1 MALLNRPN
9 GFSPVGNIIGTQWN
23 QQGRLYAIPT
33 SDTTNSYAI
42 GDCVMTAAGSDANG
56 VPYIQ
61 KWGGATTTSAL
72 PLGIIVGMRVA
83 DPGVSLVGQSLLLE
97 QTSWF
102 RAGTR
107 TSVRYVYVVDDPFV
121 IFEAQFDAT
130 GVTQAALHRNAAVT
144 ISAAD
149 QTTLAVSAP
158 YSDMV
163 LTGPAVTATLPIRLL
178 GAVQRPE
185 NVLNGSA
192 ATPYIRVLCKWN
204 YHEFAPTSGAS
215 GTVVSYLAP

>member
-9 GFSPVGNIIGTQWN
+9 GFSPVGNLLGSKWTE
-23 QQGRLYAIPT
+23 GARLYAIPT
-33 SDTTNSYAI
+33 ADTTNSYAI
-42 GDCVMTAAGSDANG
+42 GDVVMARASSDANG
-56 VPYIQ
+56 VPYVQ

-72 PLGIIVGMRVA
+72 PLGIIVGMQTA
-83 DPGVSLVGQSLLLE
+83 DPGVSLVGGNLALE
-97 QTSWF
+97 QASWF

-107 TSVRYVYVVDDPFV
+107 TAVRYVYVIDDPFV
-121 IFEAQFDAT
+121 LFEAQFDAT
-130 GVTQAALHRNAAVT
+130 GVTQAALHQNAAVT

-149 QTTLAVSAP
+149 QTSLAVSSP

-192 ATPYIRVLCKWN
+192 ATPYLRVLCKWN
-204 YHEFAPTSGAS
+204 YHAHGVHAAAS
-215 GTVVSYLAP
+215 GTVVNYLAP

>member
-9 GFSPVGNIIGTQWN
+9 GFSPVGHLTNGRLVEQA
-23 QQGRLYAIPT
+23 RLYAVPT
-33 SDTTNSYAI
+33 TDTTNSYAV
-42 GDCVMTAAGSDANG
+42 GDVVMTAAGSDANG
-56 VPYIQ
+56 IPYVQ

-72 PLGIIVGMRVA
+72 PLGIVVGISVA
-83 DPGVSLVGQSLLLE
+83 DPGVSLVGQTLTLE
-97 QTSWF
+97 QLYF

-107 TSVRYVYVVDDPFV
+107 TSVRYLYVVDDPFV

-130 GVTQAALHRNAAVT
+130 GVTQANLHRNAAVT

-149 QTTLAVSAP
+149 QTSLSISNP
-158 YSDMV
+158 NSDMV
-163 LTGPAVTATLPIRLL
+163 LTAAAVTATLPIRLL

-192 ATPYIRVLCKWN
+192 ATPYLRVRCKWN
-204 YHEFAPTSGAS
+204 YHEYGITSGAS
-215 GTVVSYLAP
+215 GSVVSYLAP